1 MSALC
6 CSDSIWR
13 IPINELR
20 LEAERMCAKFHINI
34 LNTERL
40 ARVCTGRRTWL
51 NHHADHLYIYLEMS
65 LTFISESSG
74 YKNDK
79 YSKK

>member
-40 ARVCTGRRTWL
+40 
-51 NHHADHLYIYLEMS
+51 LYIYLEMS